1 MTAPARWERVGALGT
16 WLAVAGVGLVMLTQA
31 VGWDGATPVA
41 AAHAL
46 TPYLVVIVVV
56 GAGLSLWRKWHEL
69 GVVSSLVGVAILLLA
84 APIVFPPGQA
94 RADPDA
100 AGLRVG
106 AVNLLYRNDRTL
118 DVADD
123 LATRDLDV
131 IVFSEYTA
139 EHQAVLLAHELATM
153 LPHREDRD
161 GLFAG
166 GVAVWSRFP
175 VRPDVPPDTIN
186 YSVDLTVDGPDGP
199 VRVFAVHPPTPVFDF
214 DDWRS
219 DLDLI
224 GEVADRPGP
233 PTLVIGDFNASYWH
247 PAFRRLLHRGLT
259 DAHMAL
265 GAGWSTSWP
274 TDRWF
279 PPFVRLDHALTGN
292 GLVSTD
298 IEDFQVP
305 GSDHAGLIVTVS
317 PAR

>member
-1 MTAPARWERVGALGT
+1 
-16 WLAVAGVGLVMLTQA
+16 LAVAAVGLVMLSQA

-46 TPYLVVIVVV
+46 TPYLVVVVVV

-69 GVVSSLVGVAILLLA
+69 GVVSSLVGVAMLLLA
-84 APIVFPPGQA
+84 APIVFPPAQA

-100 AGLRVG
+100 ASLRVG

-139 EHQAVLLAHELATM
+139 EHQAVLLSHELATM

-214 DDWRS
+214 DDWRR

-247 PAFRRLLHRGLT
+247 PVFRRLLHRGLT

-305 GSDHAGLIVTVS
+305 GSDHAGLVVTVS
-317 PAR
+317 PTR